1 LLPRKNYA
9 ADFLWQQLNF
19 GQQHAAARQ
28 IKRTS
33 VDFQFLARY
42 GAGCG
47 KNAV

>member
-9 ADFLWQQLNF
+9 ADFLWQQMNF

-33 VDFQFLARY
+33 VDFEFLAAEIQV
-42 GAGCG
+42 GVKTGL
-47 KNAV
+47 